1 MVPLSTSDL
10 NNPNTFP
17 TFFNLPLE
25 FDINDAYLSSAKPG
39 KHWCFL
45 GRVLSSGVL
54 VRLMLQVEDRRGHE
68 ILVAFHTDDRGATFQ
83 ALCTPGSTIAVLYAT
98 QHTFAFSPPGLRLE
112 ENARIKVFPYTL
124 EVMLKTSKA
133 IFERDRA
140 AKCEVC
146 GRADANIKKCAR
158 CKTAWYCSKAS
169 LSRFDSQL
177 QG

>member
-17 TFFNLPLE
+17 TFPSLPLE
-25 FDINDAYLSSAKPG
+25 SEINDAYFSSAKPR

-45 GRVLSSGVL
+45 GRVVSSSVL
-54 VRLMLQVEDRRGHE
+54 VRLTLQVEDRKGHE
-68 ILVAFHTDDRGATFQ
+68 FLVGFHTDDRGAMFQ
-83 ALCTPGSTIAVLYAT
+83 ALCIPGSTIAVLYAT

-112 ENARIKVFPYTL
+112 ESARIKVFPYTL
-124 EVMLKTSKA
+124 EAMLKTSKV
-133 IFERDRA
+133 IFERERA

-146 GRADANIKKCAR
+146 GRAGEHMKKCAR

-169 LSRFDSQL
+169 PSGADSQPKE
-177 QG
+177 